1 MHTDIQFDGYVPK
14 VSKQAIFVL
23 RRYAWFKKQPM
34 TDTLDQLILNIVPSL
49 DAKLICSACKGVK
62 PQCENCPF
70 KKGTVAHKANKSPK
84 ATTK

>member
-49 DAKLICSACKGVK
+49 DAKSICSACKGSE
-62 PQCENCPF
+62 PQCDYCPF
-70 KKGTVAHKANKSPK
+70 KKETAAQKAKQSPK
-84 ATTK
+84 VRK

>member
-49 DAKLICSACKGVK
+49 DAKSVCSACKGTM
-62 PQCENCPF
+62 PQCEDCPF
-70 KKGTVAHKANKSPK
+70 KKGTVAHKAHKSPK
-84 ATTK
+84 VRK